1 MTFGG
6 NHYTYTNIFD
16 PNRPKPAKKPTKPE
30 LTAAQKAE
38 AIARIKAVAEE
49 LAAKRAKE
57 AEAEER
63 RAARKR
69 QRDHAAN
76 QRYQSKL
83 KADPVLA
90 EARRMTQ
97 KAARAKKKGMTIAQV
112 LVEEAKA
119 VEAKDARLAAALQK
133 IADRKARK
141 AEQSRRVE
149 VVRKA
154 KRQAEKAARLVA
166 EAESVEAELRALIVS
181 EEDVVAYQNYMTISQ
196 DNRDRYYHIVG
207 RPLSDEEETAK
218 ERAVKSRLLAKLRE
232 NPEFLD
238 QWKRSR
244 TCGTNASIE
253 PKKVRR
259 ARSRVG
265 CMAKAKAAR
274 KANAEQRR
282 LDRRARAPEIEAA
295 LLALCETPDLRAALT
310 RYLGAAESLANR
322 WRKRDNYPAWE
333 GEQLEDAMFRKKERL
348 LARLREEPTF
358 LEDWDFK
365 TRIDR
370 RTHEAKKF
378 ARLKADPVKYAAYR
392 ERENQKK
399 ARYRIRDK
407 VAKVGAAGLTE
418 PESKEFAR
426 LMKIY
431 EEARRKVE
439 RGE

>member
-6 NHYTYTNIFD
+6 NHYTYSNIFD
-16 PNRPKPAKKPTKPE
+16 PNRPKPAKAPTRPE
-30 LTAAQKAE
+30 LTAFQKAE

-49 LAAKRAKE
+49 LAAKDAKE
-57 AEAEER
+57 AAAEER

-69 QRDHAAN
+69 RQAEAAN
-76 QRYQSKL
+76 ERYKAKL
-83 KADPVLA
+83 EADPVLA

-97 KAARAKKKGMTIAQV
+97 KASRAKKKGTTIAQV

-119 VEAKDARLAAALQK
+119 VEAKNARLAAALEK
-133 IADRKARK
+133 IAERKARK
-141 AEQSRRVE
+141 AEQSRDAE
-149 VVRKA
+149 AKRKA
-154 KRQAEKAARLVA
+154 ERQAEKAARLVA
-166 EAESVEAELRALIVS
+166 EAESVEAGLRALIVTA
-181 EEDVVAYQNYMTISQ
+181 EDVVAYQNYMSISQ
-196 DNRDRYYHIVG
+196 DNRARYHYLVG

-232 NPEFLD
+232 NPQFLEK
-238 QWKRSR
+238 WKRSR
-244 TCGTNASIE
+244 TCGTTKAEE

-259 ARSRVG
+259 ARSRTN
-265 CMAKAKAAR
+265 CLARAKAAR
-274 KANAEQRR
+274 KANSEQRR
-282 LDRRARAPEIEAA
+282 LDLRARAPEVEAA
-295 LLALCETPDLRAALT
+295 LLAFCSTPDLRAALT

-322 WRKRDNYPAWE
+322 WRKRDGYPAWT
-333 GEQLEDAMFRKKERL
+333 GDQLEDAMFRKKERL
-348 LARLREEPTF
+348 HARLREEPTF

-392 ERENQKK
+392 ERENEKK
-399 ARYRIRDK
+399 ARYRIQDK
-407 VAKVGAAGLTE
+407 VAKVGPNGLTE
-418 PESKEFAR
+418 GESKEFAR

-431 EEARRKVE
+431 EDARRKVE